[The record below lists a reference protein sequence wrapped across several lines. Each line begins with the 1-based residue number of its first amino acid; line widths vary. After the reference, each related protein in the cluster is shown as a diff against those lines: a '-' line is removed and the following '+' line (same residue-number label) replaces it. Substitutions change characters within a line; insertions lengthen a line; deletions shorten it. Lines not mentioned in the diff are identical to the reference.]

1 MKRVFMSDKC
11 AVEIISD
18 APLPE
23 VITVQLTSGTPLVT
37 EILREVSYNITPP
50 VERSIEEM
58 LQDQLSIPTPTGRI
72 AELGCTTYWKEEDGI
87 SEDFLTI
94 VKDKNPDDLH
104 TEGKRFVYAF
114 GSKITHAVPMTR
126 GDYNRLRNW
135 VVPEEENPDDE
146 GYLVQYVD
154 DLPANCHGFTGYVS
168 WAPKH
173 VFERAYMPISVKTV

>member
-1 MKRVFMSDKC
+1 MKRVYMSDKC

-58 LQDQLSIPTPTGRI
+58 LLDQLSIPTPTGRI
-72 AELGCTTYWKEEDGI
+72 AELGCTTYQGAKT
-87 SEDFLTI
+87 L
-94 VKDKNPDDLH
+94 
-104 TEGKRFVYAF
+104 
-114 GSKITHAVPMTR
+114 HAVPMTR

-135 VVPEEENPDDE
+135 VIPAEENPDDE
-146 GYLVQYVD
+146 GYLVQYAD
-154 DLPANCHGFTGYVS
+154 DQPTNCRGFTGYVS
-168 WAPKH
+168 WSPKH
-173 VFERAYMPISVKTV
+173 VFERAYMPISIKTV